1 MMWVK
6 YMVQGSGIRTVEMYD
21 TLPASSTEA
30 AKKIILART
39 PGATRV
45 SILRLSIQNNPPS
58 WWPGEKEK
66 KEARRQE
73 EMRRECEKE
82 EHKRSVREEEK
93 RRRDAERNAMR
104 AEALHKSEHDELRR
118 EMEKLRKENSELK
131 RDSLR
136 SSGEF
141 WGEGKYENFT
151 DMARDQKDGMYKNI
165 MDSETNILTAP
176 LKLICWFF
184 KEIFNPN
191 SFLSQHLLFVVNVL
205 LMLVGVFAYSFAIT
219 LLSVGCAVFVV
230 VNCVIGLKTE
240 RPRIALIVAFIETVL
255 FALLFSVSF
264 PQISSQMNFEGKNLD
279 ESDDVIVRP
288 PTSTMTDS
296 RDGRIYKTVKIG
308 EQNWLAENLNVK
320 TDNSWCSENK
330 EVNCE
335 KYGRLYTWMAAKEA
349 CPVGWHLPSESEIKN
364 LIAMVGGRGKA
375 GKRLKAM
382 AGWEKGE
389 NGIDAFSF
397 AALPAGI
404 KYDNGFYN
412 YKDERA
418 FFWSSSEGDQ
428 NIAYNM
434 FLDYHR
440 DDVGLDFGYKHY
452 GLSVRCVE
460 D

>member
-6 YMVQGSGIRTVEMYD
+6 YRLYGSGMSSDDFYEQF
-21 TLPASSTEA
+21 PASTTSAVE
-30 AKKIILART
+30 KIILTKTGAR
-39 PGATRV
+39 RV
-45 SILRLSIQNNPPS
+45 QIERTSTGSNPPD
-58 WWPGEKEK
+58 WWPGEREK
-66 KEARRQE
+66 KEAIRQE
-73 EMRRECEKE
+73 KMRSEREKKE
-82 EHKRSVREEEK
+82 RERFAREEES
-93 RRRDAERNAMR
+93 RWRDAERNAR
-104 AEALHKSEHDELRR
+104 RTEAQHKSEHDELRR
-118 EMEKLRKENSELK
+118 EMETLRRENSDLK
-131 RDSLR
+131 RESVH
-136 SSGEF
+136 SGEF
-141 WGEGKYENFT
+141 WGEGKYENFA
-151 DMARDQKDGMYKNI
+151 DMARDQRESVYGQVMN
-165 MDSETNILTAP
+165 SETNILTAP
-176 LKLICWFF
+176 LKLIFWFF

-191 SFLSQHLLFVVNVL
+191 SFLGQHVFFVANVL
-205 LMLVGVFAYSFAIT
+205 LVLVGIFAYSFAIT
-219 LLSVGCAVFVV
+219 LLAVVCAVFVV
-230 VNCVIGLKTE
+230 VNCVIGMKTK
-240 RPRIALIVAFIETVL
+240 RSRIALLVTFAESVIFAVL
-255 FALLFSVSF
+255 FLQSWS
-264 PQISSQMNFEGKNLD
+264 QISSQMSFEGKNLT
-279 ESDDVIVRP
+279 ESDEVIVRP